1 MHYARAEYTGQCHQW
16 RQERGTKG
24 PNKGQLWCLHAGER
38 NKSKLLH
45 EDVQLELSH
54 LVSHTLCRESKVLNH
69 CIVTTAECYLDQSDS
84 WIFNCCHGN
93 MLELGWYL
101 PQSTCPPIN
110 GYLTPIVLTSMHVG
124 ERLHAFTTGSRVE
137 VEGCIGADSGYPAV
151 WGESHQGPTYLWHLG

>member
-1 MHYARAEYTGQCHQW
+1 M
-16 RQERGTKG
+16 
-24 PNKGQLWCLHAGER
+24 
-38 NKSKLLH
+38 
-45 EDVQLELSH
+45 DF
-54 LVSHTLCRESKVLNH
+54 
-69 CIVTTAECYLDQSDS
+69 
-84 WIFNCCHGN
+84 FNCCHGN